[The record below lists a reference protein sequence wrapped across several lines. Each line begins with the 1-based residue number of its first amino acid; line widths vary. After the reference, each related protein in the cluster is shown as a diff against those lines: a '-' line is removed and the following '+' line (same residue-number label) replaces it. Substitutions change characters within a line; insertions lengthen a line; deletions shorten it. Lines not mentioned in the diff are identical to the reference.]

1 MKQKITKKQW
11 QELSNIEMLFIV
23 NYFKG
28 RLFDNGY
35 LFNIGQMIEFLGD
48 DFDSIQLS
56 TCYTV
61 VLEDTKKF
69 NINSFRDKELCD
81 ALWGAVK
88 FKINI

>member
-11 QELSNIEMLFIV
+11 QELSNIEMLFII

-35 LFNIGQMIEFLGD
+35 LFNIGQMIELLGKD
-48 DFDSIQLS
+48 LDSIQLS
-56 TCYTV
+56 TCYVV
-61 VLEDTKKF
+61 VLEIDEEIKP
-69 NINSFRDKELCD
+69 FREKELCD

-88 FKINI
+88 FKLNI

>member
-11 QELSNIEMLFIV
+11 QELSNIEMLFII

-48 DFDSIQLS
+48 DWITRVLDQNY
-56 TCYTV
+56 CEDVEAYTFPANN
-61 VLEDTKKF
+61 VLCNK
-69 NINSFRDKELCD
+69 
-81 ALWGAVK
+81 LWKAVK